1 MTFCLAFSA
10 SPDGIAVIS
19 DTRITHVSGYSDG
32 FQKTFFPTDNS
43 FIAVSG
49 SVGTLRELLEG
60 IAQHLNTVVSD
71 SRIDSLRSLLQQ
83 RARRMQS
90 KVPDDSASIIY
101 GDVRMERGPSR
112 CRLIRFDVGWSNTGA
127 SLSPRQQSGASFA
140 AQQATRFPGEKA
152 DALPWL
158 CIGIMEGTRNFIGN
172 TTMEHVRSL
181 LPLGLNI
188 VETVDKSHILAHGRV
203 YQQVNIRASSNLAGS
218 SAVVFDMTG
227 PEDGSFRR
235 KLRDYA
241 NVHAA
246 QGVHTTID
254 VINTLGIA
262 ALKRTKDFVNEI
274 PGAMGLDTVSNN
286 WTLATISRRSGIKL
300 LSDEDANALT
310 INFALK
316 RGLI

>member
-10 SPDGIAVIS
+10 SPDGIAIIS

-49 SVGTLRELLEG
+49 SVGILCELLEDV
-60 IAQHLNTVVSD
+60 AQHLNTVGSD
-71 SRIDSLRSLLQQ
+71 ARIDSLRSLLQQ

-90 KVPDDSASIIY
+90 KVPGDGASIIY
-101 GDVRMERGPSR
+101 GDVRMEKGRSR
-112 CRLIRFDVGWSNTGA
+112 CRLARFDVGWSNTGA
-127 SLSPRQQSGASFA
+127 SLCEQSGASFA
-140 AQQATRFPGEKA
+140 AQQATHFLEEKA

-158 CIGIMEGTRNFIGN
+158 CIGVMEGTRNFIGN
-172 TTMEHVRSL
+172 TTMAHVRGF
-181 LPLGLNI
+181 LPLGLSI
-188 VETVDKSHILAHGRV
+188 EETVDKSHILTHGRV
-203 YQQVNIRASSNLAGS
+203 YQQMNIRSSSNLVGS

-241 NVHAA
+241 SVHAA

-262 ALKRTKDFVNEI
+262 ALKRTKNFVNEI
-274 PGAMGLDTVSNN
+274 PGAMGLDMVSNS

-300 LSDEDANALT
+300 MSDEDANALT

-316 RGLI
+316 KNFN

>member
-19 DTRITHVSGYSDG
+19 DTRITHVGGYSDG

-60 IAQHLNTVVSD
+60 VAQHLNTVVSD
-71 SRIDSLRSLLQQ
+71 ARIDSLRSLLQQ

-90 KVPDDSASIIY
+90 KVPGDSASIIY
-101 GDVRMERGPSR
+101 GDVRLEKGPSR
-112 CRLIRFDVGWSNTGA
+112 CRLVRFDVGWSNTGA
-127 SLSPRQQSGASFA
+127 SLSREQSGATFA
-140 AQQATRFPGEKA
+140 AQQATGFPGEKA

-172 TTMEHVRSL
+172 TTMAHVRSF

-188 VETVDKSHILAHGRV
+188 METVDKSHILAHGRV

-218 SAVVFDMTG
+218 SAVAFDMTG

-235 KLRDYA
+235 KLREYA
-241 NVHAA
+241 NVQAA
-246 QGVHTTID
+246 KGVQTTID
-254 VINTLGIA
+254 VINTLGVA
-262 ALKRTKDFVNEI
+262 ALKRTKEFVKEI

-310 INFALK
+310 MNFALN
-316 RGLI
+316 RDLS